1 MILKY
6 GMDEELGTVLYYDSE
21 HTEFYPFK
29 PYSEKLAEKVD
40 QKVKELVTDAY
51 QKSVGLIK
59 KYKEQITLMSGYL
72 LEREYIT
79 KEEFNKLMEDP
90 EHMQET
96 LAGFKKKTAQL
107 VKDEKKVTDKEKEKK
122 PAKRKKDEK
131 TIIKET
137 LDTFLGG

>member
-1 MILKY
+1 M
-6 GMDEELGTVLYYDSE
+6 LYYDSE

-40 QKVKELVTDAY
+40 QKVKELVTEAY
-51 QKSVGLIK
+51 AKAVGLIK
-59 KYKEQITLMSGYL
+59 KYKDQIALMSGYL

-79 KEEFNKLMEDP
+79 KEEFNLLMEDP
-90 EHMQET
+90 EHMEVT
-96 LAGFKKKTAQL
+96 LASFKKKTAQL
-107 VKDEKKVTDKEKEKK
+107 IKDDKKMNEKEKTKK
-122 PAKRKKDEK
+122 PTKRKKDEK